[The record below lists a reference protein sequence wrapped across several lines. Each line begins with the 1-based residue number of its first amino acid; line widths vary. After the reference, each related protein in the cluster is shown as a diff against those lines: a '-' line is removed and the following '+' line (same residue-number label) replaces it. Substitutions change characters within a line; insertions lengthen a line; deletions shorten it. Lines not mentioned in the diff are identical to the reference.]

1 MAVLPQLA
9 NRVVLDNSIR
19 LVIQPLRLV
28 SVRRVL
34 PVDLRWVVLH
44 RVRILAPTAWLE
56 NSKATRWNLLLAVTA
71 AQECTSKLL
80 QVVLMLAL

>member
-9 NRVVLDNSIR
+9 NRVVLGNSIR

-44 RVRILAPTAWLE
+44 RVRILAPTAWPE
-56 NSKATRWNLLLAVTA
+56 NSKSMGLKLLLAVIVA
-71 AQECTSKLL
+71 KECTS
-80 QVVLMLAL
+80 